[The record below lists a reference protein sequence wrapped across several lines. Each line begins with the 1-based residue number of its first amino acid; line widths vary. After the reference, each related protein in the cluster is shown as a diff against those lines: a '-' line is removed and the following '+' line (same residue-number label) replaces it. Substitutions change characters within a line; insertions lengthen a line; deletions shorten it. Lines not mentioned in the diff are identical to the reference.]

1 LTYVRSTTLIEVG
14 TYHAKASRPF
24 SVRCGQQ
31 IGNRIVLDKWVPYRS
46 DKTAVDWR
54 VFGFPHAAG
63 SAAFYRSWRDHAP
76 AGIDFCPIE
85 LPGHGGRMD
94 EMPLTNLAALMIN
107 LQAVLQPLLT
117 MPFAFFGHS
126 TGACI
131 AFEAARMLRAADGRS
146 AAHLFVSGRAAP
158 GHAIEE
164 RSSQSPS
171 DDELL
176 ALLSRHGGTPAL
188 VMERAELMAAVLP
201 TLRADLALAES
212 RRLAAGARLP
222 CPVTVFGGAHDAI
235 DGAAL
240 RAWSN
245 VTTGTF
251 RVRMFPGGHF
261 YLAEAAEA
269 LVGEIVGALRR
280 PESLLAWQSAGV
292 EA

>member
-1 LTYVRSTTLIEVG
+1 MG
-14 TYHAKASRPF
+14 PF
-24 SVRCGQQ
+24 SVCRVPQ

-46 DKTAVDWR
+46 EKTAVDWR

-76 AGIDFCPIE
+76 PGIDFCPIE

-94 EMPLTNLAALMIN
+94 EMPFTNLAALMIN

-117 MPFAFFGHS
+117 VPFAFFGHS

-131 AFEAARMLRAADGRS
+131 ALDAARMLRAADGRS

-158 GHAIEE
+158 GHAIKE
-164 RSSQSPS
+164 RSSQSLS

-176 ALLSRHGGTPAL
+176 ALLIRHGGTPAI

-212 RRLAAGARLP
+212 RRLEAGARLS
-222 CPVTVFGGAHDAI
+222 CSITVFGGAHDAI
-235 DGAAL
+235 DRTAL
-240 RAWSN
+240 RAWSGF
-245 VTTGTF
+245 TTGAF

-261 YLAEAAEA
+261 YLAEMDEA
-269 LVGEIVGALRR
+269 LIGEIVEALRR
-280 PESLLAWQSAGV
+280 PEGLRGRQSAGV
-292 EA
+292 DA